1 MQSEI
6 IERFERAVQ
15 ANGPRTR
22 DDITEREYAAAKSAL
37 EAALSGTEP
46 VAARYDF
53 DGCGFQYIDNGS
65 GSDWKTRHPDA
76 EMLYDRPQQPAPS
89 VAVKEPTERMLLA
102 GSLVDWRKYADKKEA
117 ARDVWNTMRRNAEIP
132 ALSAQV
138 QDDSEIVDCLSAGKP
153 FVFDPAT
160 NFCHADDGGAPEH
173 GIKYVPTA
181 QVQDVAAEDVLS
193 ERKRQVEREGWTPEH
208 DDAYTE
214 YELAWAA
221 ITYAMAA
228 CADSAE
234 RAVMDQFGDHSATP
248 GRINEN
254 WPWDW
259 KWWKPKDRR
268 RDLVRSAALIIA
280 EIERL
285 DRAAAPAKQEG

>member
-1 MQSEI
+1 MQNKKCKSC
-6 IERFERAVQ
+6 FECTETVVVKV
-15 ANGPRTR
+15 R
-22 DDITEREYAAAKSAL
+22 DDRNSEWRDSSVRRCANDQCWHIVDGTRADRLTWINNVYDYKYFGDYELSPEQSAAVYEAKS
-37 EAALSGTEP
+37 
-46 VAARYDF
+46 
-53 DGCGFQYIDNGS
+53 
-65 GSDWKTRHPDA
+65 
-76 EMLYDRPQQPAPS
+76 
-89 VAVKEPTERMLLA
+89 LA
-102 GSLVDWRKYADKKEA
+102 
-117 ARDVWNTMRRNAEIP
+117 

-138 QDDSEIVDCLSAGKP
+138 QD
-153 FVFDPAT
+153 
-160 NFCHADDGGAPEH
+160 
-173 GIKYVPTA
+173 
-181 QVQDVAAEDVLS
+181 VAVEDVLS

-268 RDLVRSAALIIA
+268 RDLVRAAALIIA

-285 DRAAAPAKQEG
+285 DRAAAPAKQEGGTNE